1 MSWIEV
7 ADISTLDDKSVTR
20 VNAGE
25 FDVLVVK
32 GEESCAVIPPSCP
45 HMSAELAEGVFDG
58 CVLTCTKHLWQWS
71 IPDGGTPLG
80 VAETPLLMY
89 ESKVEDGILYV
100 NVANQLLYDHE
111 CEEQD

>member
-1 MSWIEV
+1 MSWIEI
-7 ADISTLDDKSVTR
+7 ANLSKLGDNSVTR
-20 VNAGE
+20 VNAGD

-32 GEESCAVIPPSCP
+32 SEDSYLVVPPSCP

-80 VAETPLLMY
+80 VAEAPLLAY
-89 ESKVEDGILYV
+89 ETKEENGILYV
-100 NVANQLLYDHE
+100 NAAQQLRYDHE
-111 CEEQD
+111 CEEQT